1 LIFHIVRLVFTIEGR
16 RAQMDQI
23 RRKRAAALSAVTV
36 LALLASL
43 SVGGSPAAAAGD
55 SVSGRVRAGTPDTP
69 MARGTAKATPTK
81 AKPVEAAEPATP
93 AKRGKVKPAKT
104 KPAKTKLG
112 GESRRLARNG
122 YATHLD
128 AEFVETTIRDHG
140 SSGLIL
146 TVNRDPN
153 LTPDGLTGI
162 GFTVSLPQYVIV
174 GSNDVDST
182 CTQATFTPDYGD
194 EQLVVSGIAMDASQ
208 AQCTLGVAVTSRR
221 SGTYTI
227 NDAAVSDTNGDIG
240 AEITPDDLVVTP
252 APPRLTAYFDDD
264 DIMVGETTDLSFH
277 LYRSDENPATVTS
290 GIAWKLTLPA
300 GLVVAATGN
309 STCGGTATGAVGSRI
324 YAVSGGVIGAG
335 DSYCEA
341 TVKVRATAG
350 GKFEL
355 PSETLTGLKK
365 IEAAFGACISSV
377 PDDDG
382 PVANAVCTPTVD
394 VEKLTQTVTF
404 LQPVPRKM
412 GDSTLTAT
420 ASSGLP
426 AAFTSSTSDVCTVMG
441 NTLRVKTE
449 GVCKVTAVQNGN
461 GVYASAH
468 SEQRTIEILPR
479 PPAPPMV
486 DGMPGQSSITV
497 SWTAPAETGAIVD
510 YLATARSGDIVSSCV
525 STTLTCVLGAVAG
538 RPYTLM
544 VVSRGPNGTSTVTT
558 SLGTVVATT
567 PIVPRTPPETDL
579 DLTTT
584 DGRITEAEP
593 GQEITFVGTGFA
605 PFSTVVITIYSKP
618 TVLGT
623 AITDAKGNFRKPITV
638 PSDLAAGAHT
648 AVAQGVAPN
657 GTPRAMALD
666 ITVSADGLPV
676 TGPGIATLL
685 LMGAGA
691 LVTGAGLMLAGRP
704 RRRLAA

>member
-1 LIFHIVRLVFTIEGR
+1 
-16 RAQMDQI
+16 MDQS
-23 RRKRAAALSAVTV
+23 RRKRAAVLGAVTA

-43 SVGGSPAAAAGD
+43 SVGGTPAVAAGD
-55 SVSGRVRAGTPDTP
+55 SVSGRARAGTPDAPT
-69 MARGTAKATPTK
+69 ARETVSAKPAKAKQVDVAQPG
-81 AKPVEAAEPATP
+81 AH
-93 AKRGKVKPAKT
+93 AKRGEVKPAKVKPVKVKPAKVKASSET
-104 KPAKTKLG
+104 RK
-112 GESRRLARNG
+112 LARNG

-146 TVNRDPN
+146 TVKRDPN
-153 LTPDGLTGI
+153 QTPDDLSGI
-162 GFTVSLPQYVIV
+162 GFTIDLPEYVIV
-174 GSNDVDST
+174 DSNDVDNT
-182 CTQATFTPDYGD
+182 CTQATFTPDFGD
-194 EQLVVSGIAMDASQ
+194 EQLVVSGIEMASSE

-227 NDAAVSDTNGDIG
+227 NNAAVTDTNGDIG
-240 AEITPDDLVVTP
+240 AEITSDDLIVTP

-264 DIMVGETTDLSFH
+264 DIKVGETTDLTFY
-277 LYRSDENPATVTS
+277 LYRSDENPGTVTS
-290 GIAWKLTLPA
+290 GIAWRLTLPA

-309 STCGGTATGAVGSRI
+309 NTCGGTATGTIGSRI
-324 YAVSGGVIGAG
+324 YTVTGGLLGAG
-335 DSYCEA
+335 DGSCQA
-341 TVKVRATAG
+341 TVEVRATAG
-350 GKFEL
+350 GMFEL
-355 PSETLTGLKK
+355 QSGTVTGLKK
-365 IEAAFGACISSV
+365 IETAFGACIGSV
-377 PDDDG
+377 PDDAPGAD
-382 PVANAVCTPTVD
+382 ASCIPTVD

-404 LQPVPRKM
+404 AQPVPRKV

-426 AAFTSSTSDVCTVMG
+426 AGFTSSTSDVCTVAG
-441 NTLRVKTE
+441 STLRVKTE

-479 PPAPPMV
+479 PPAPPTV

-497 SWTAPAETGAIVD
+497 SWTAPAETDAIVD
-510 YLATARSGDIVSSCV
+510 YVASARSGDIVSSCT
-525 STTLTCVLGAVAG
+525 SITLTCVLGAVAG
-538 RPYTLM
+538 RPYTMM
-544 VVSRGPNGTSTVTT
+544 VVSRGPNGVSTVTT
-558 SLGTVVATT
+558 STGTVTATA
-567 PIVPRTPPETDL
+567 PIVPQTPPETDL

-618 TVLGT
+618 TILGT
-623 AITDAKGNFRKPITV
+623 AITDAKGDFRKLITV

-648 AVAQGVAPN
+648 AVAQGVAPD

-676 TGPGIATLL
+676 TGPGVATLL

-691 LVTGAGLMLAGRP
+691 VVAGAGLMLAGRP
-704 RRRLAA
+704 RRRLAG